1 MTYSLER
8 EEHRWESETHA
19 TPHCSLAN
27 EMARAASI
35 IFPPRVTG
43 HQLALLKGV
52 KAPQRRISI
61 GLEDAPPRL
70 SLAHGKQSKGRETE
84 KRTARSSRPEK
95 KHFPWFHTPL
105 WDSIR
110 VANSS
115 VSVIFQSGGGGYVY
129 SSRSDHPHDL
139 FKLHCKFLF
148 FKLRVCLV
156 HFAFCVFQR
165 NL

>member
-1 MTYSLER
+1 MRVWNSCSTSLFSR
-8 EEHRWESETHA
+8 K
-19 TPHCSLAN
+19 CD
-27 EMARAASI
+27 
-35 IFPPRVTG
+35 IFPTTHDGTSTCTVE
-43 HQLALLKGV
+43 
-52 KAPQRRISI
+52 KASMLHKRHSI
-61 GLEDAPPRL
+61 GLEDAPKP
-70 SLAHGKQSKGRETE
+70 LACTRKAEQGKETE
-84 KRTARSSRPEK
+84 KGKARSSRSEK